1 MTDPSDPRRVARDQ
15 LLDELATA
23 ADDWFNAEKKRIDDE
38 VAFLKSVLRGRTGSD
53 RLSRSNTAQGT
64 VLAVNDINSFLA
76 GTS

>member
-1 MTDPSDPRRVARDQ
+1 MTDTSDPRRVARDQ